1 MIAGHGADNMVFITY
16 RCMSPGSVRRF
27 WENDMHHGKVA
38 GQDEGEC
45 MASATSTIAIAGAGR
60 IGCYVGGCLA
70 LAGREVVFLGRGR
83 VVEAMRE
90 RGLRVSDLDGRD
102 RRVEAQAISATDDPA
117 TALRDADVILVTA
130 KSGATGDM
138 AGLIAAH
145 GRPDAVVVSLQ
156 NGVDN
161 ADRLQA
167 SLPGRRVL
175 AGMVMFNVVQSPDG
189 ERPLRVHRASQGEVM
204 IGGGVDGLAGLLD
217 VDGLAVEARADMKA
231 VQWGK
236 LLMNLNNALVALSD
250 LPLARQL
257 ADRSWRVILAAQIG
271 EALAAMRA
279 AGITPARITG
289 LAPSLLPAVLRLP
302 DWLFRLLARRMLAI
316 DPEARS
322 SMWDDLKRG
331 RPTEVDELQGAII
344 RLARQTGIPTPM
356 NERVAALVRQAE
368 AAKRGPPGL
377 TAEKVRAIP
386 GKV

>member
-1 MIAGHGADNMVFITY
+1 
-16 RCMSPGSVRRF
+16 
-27 WENDMHHGKVA
+27 
-38 GQDEGEC
+38 
-45 MASATSTIAIAGAGR
+45 MASQARTIAIAGAGS

-70 LAGREVVFLGRGR
+70 LAGRKVVFLGRGR
-83 VVEAMRE
+83 IVEAMRE
-90 RGLRVSDLDGRD
+90 SGLRVSDLDGRD
-102 RRVEAQAISATDDPA
+102 RCIEARAIAATDDPA
-117 TALRDADVILVTA
+117 AALPDVDVILVTV
-130 KSGATGDM
+130 KSGATAEI

-161 ADRLQA
+161 ADRLRA
-167 SLPGRRVL
+167 ALPGRRVL
-175 AGMVMFNVVQSPDG
+175 TGMVMFNVVQSPDG
-189 ERPLRVHRASQGEVM
+189 DAPLRVHRASKGEVM
-204 IGGGVDGLAGLLD
+204 IDDGVDGLVDLLD
-217 VDGLAVEARADMKA
+217 VDGLAVEARTDMKA
-231 VQWGK
+231 VQWSK

-279 AGITPARITG
+279 AGIVPARITG
-289 LAPSLLPAVLRLP
+289 LPPALLPKVLRLP
-302 DWLFRLLARRMLAI
+302 DWLFGLLARRMLAI

-331 RPTEVDELQGAII
+331 RLTEIDELQGAVI
-344 RLARQTGIPTPM
+344 RLAKQRGIPTPV

-368 AAKRGPPGL
+368 AEKRGPPGL
-377 TAEKVRAIP
+377 TPDKVRAIP